1 MKRTEEAT
9 LSRQNMSRYKTLYV
23 EGDLDLYILDAFL
36 KNNDIKDI
44 RIYRISQ
51 DKEQIDSKF
60 QMNSS
65 LGAKKEIIN
74 IIKKSNEDSTIDAN
88 KYIGIVDLDFDYC
101 LSNKENVENLIYT
114 DRNSMES
121 YLIDIDLF
129 RLLSNECKCEVFNNF
144 ETNFEDFIKNIYSFN
159 KMFIFQLKYI
169 EELNENVIA
178 FDKIKFGSGIV
189 KKDFT
194 ICTDTIIKKCNNNKD
209 IWIDLY
215 SSKLADLDILEKAC
229 KTDKID
235 KLVFLHGKYTLK
247 YVLNIFKNILNIYNQ
262 VDELTLINML
272 KDKFI
277 ILRKFDHYILFK
289 EVKNFAS
296 K

>member
-23 EGDLDLYILDAFL
+23 EGDLDLYILEAFL

-51 DKEQIDSKF
+51 DKEQIDSEF
-60 QMNSS
+60 QMNDS
-65 LGAKKEIIN
+65 LGAKREIIN
-74 IIKKSNEDSTIDAN
+74 LIKKSNEDSTIDGN

-101 LSNKENVENLIYT
+101 LSNKENINNLIYT

-129 RLLSNECKCEVFNNF
+129 KVLSSEKKSGVFNDF
-144 ETNFEDFIKNIYSFN
+144 ETKFEDFIKNIYSFN

-169 EELNENVIA
+169 SELNDNVIV

-189 KKDFT
+189 KEDFT
-194 ICTDTIIKKCNNNKD
+194 ICTDTIIKKCKNSKE
-209 IWIDLY
+209 IWLDLY
-215 SSKLADLDILEKAC
+215 NSKLADLDILEKTC
-229 KTDKID
+229 KTDTID

-247 YVLNIFKNILNIYNQ
+247 YILNVFKNILNIYNQ

-277 ILRKFDHYILFK
+277 ILRKFDNYRLF
-289 EVKNFAS
+289 EEIKNFAS